1 MRAFHVFRSHVAAF
15 RPLSIMAPKRD
26 RRRTA
31 PAVPA
36 WAWALQWYEQ
46 LPEGH
51 CRRAVD
57 LLRDSRRRAGATDG
71 DALMESFAY
80 AQQHYPEEVVLWTLN
95 GGVVPDP
102 WHNESVQAGVRSSLL
117 ALRQLREARAE
128 AALADVPA
136 QQADV
141 VVPFSGVGHQLN

>member
-1 MRAFHVFRSHVAAF
+1 
-15 RPLSIMAPKRD
+15 MAPKRD
-26 RRRTA
+26 RRRVA
-31 PAVPA
+31 PAAPA
-36 WAWALQWYEQ
+36 SAWALQWYEQ
-46 LPEGH
+46 LPEGR

-57 LLRDSRRRAGATDG
+57 LYRDMRRRAGATDG
-71 DALMESFAY
+71 DALMGSFVY
-80 AQQHYPEEVVLWTLN
+80 AQQYYPEEVVMWTVN

-117 ALRQLREARAE
+117 ALRQLREDPLLVLRELREARAE

-141 VVPFSGVGHQLN
+141 VVPFSSVGHQLN

>member
-1 MRAFHVFRSHVAAF
+1 
-15 RPLSIMAPKRD
+15 MAPKRD
-26 RRRTA
+26 RRRAA

-46 LPEGH
+46 LPEGR

-57 LLRDSRRRAGATDG
+57 LHRDSRRRAGATDG

-80 AQQHYPEEVVLWTLN
+80 AQQYYPEEVVLWTLN